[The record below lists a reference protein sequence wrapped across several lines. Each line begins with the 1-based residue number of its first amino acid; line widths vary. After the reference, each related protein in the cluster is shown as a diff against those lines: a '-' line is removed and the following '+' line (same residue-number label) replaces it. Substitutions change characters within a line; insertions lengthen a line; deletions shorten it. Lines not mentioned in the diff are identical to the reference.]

1 MSNTISVKAIYN
13 RSPFLFPKQA
23 TASKYKAVAFVY
35 RNTAKGGEPD
45 MRQEIQWSG

>member
-1 MSNTISVKAIYN
+1 MKTTKTR
-13 RSPFLFPKQA
+13 RSKTGRLFYFQNKRQQANIKQ
-23 TASKYKAVAFVY
+23 SLFVY